1 MPRTRLL
8 TQVLLVNLLLIA
20 VAVVAA
26 GLASTP
32 GDIGDRDAM
41 GIVLAFAVALSV
53 LLNYVLLSHR
63 TEPLERLADE
73 MERANLTQP
82 AAARL
87 SDPSST
93 VPVEVERLH
102 DSFKRMLSRLEA
114 ERRRG
119 AAIAL
124 EAQERERAR
133 VALDLHDEV
142 NQALTGLILRLEA
155 VRAKAPV
162 ELSAE
167 LAETAKVAREAME
180 ELLALARRL
189 RPSSLDDLGLV
200 AALGGLCEEL
210 DRSTPIR
217 IHFESEGSF
226 ETIADEVG
234 LVAYRIAQESL
245 SNAVRHS
252 GADNVRAKLLR
263 VDSGLELR
271 VSDDGSGFS
280 FDDAGSGLGLS
291 GMRERALMIEARLE
305 VESRPKLG
313 TRVRLVV

>member
-1 MPRTRLL
+1 
-8 TQVLLVNLLLIA
+8 LLVNLLLIA